1 MGRARNSDVRSLVML
16 LVKVVDYSDTEPLQA
31 GMPVPQLSKYLGHK
45 DPAFTS
51 RVYAHMLPDAN
62 ERASEALE
70 AMFGAVMVE
79 AHESSEE
86 PAA

>member
-1 MGRARNSDVRSLVML
+1 ML